1 MYPPSYVRE
10 LDPRLFQSDLNFANY
25 LEKWNL
31 WYVHEKKITLNQKS
45 SLASRFH
52 HCRRLVE
59 RGSSLLRC
67 FKLIPI
73 FIIVGTFKSSS
84 WGGLSHLPSNEFITC
99 FHESCIY
106 EFFFTKFYVSFFRG
120 LQKCLIGIFDLHRKL
135 LPCRKTEQR
144 KIRRFRNRENMWW
157 AWPWC
162 FEDILILI
170 TIWILVSRWF
180 RRFEHIWIFITT
192 WTSFIQSYTSQVL

>member
-1 MYPPSYVRE
+1 MFLWDERDNRHGLLHFTWTTYFKKIVKSARFTEFLHGSGGNSDFTIFFKILLKIKCNLWRFRKNGENNVEMPIF
-10 LDPRLFQSDLNFANY
+10 LDPQGFPPFCKLPIKVKPFSMYILR
-25 LEKWNL
+25 KI
-31 WYVHEKKITLNQKS
+31 ITLNQKS

-106 EFFFTKFYVSFFRG
+106 DFFSQNFMFYFLEGCKVSFSVMKQ
-120 LQKCLIGIFDLHRKL
+120 LYLHFWS
-135 LPCRKTEQR
+135 P
-144 KIRRFRNRENMWW
+144 
-157 AWPWC
+157 
-162 FEDILILI
+162 
-170 TIWILVSRWF
+170 
-180 RRFEHIWIFITT
+180 
-192 WTSFIQSYTSQVL
+192 